1 LMRRMSVRRMRIL
14 KMRRRMR
21 NPRRTRTSC
30 ERTRMMTSGR
40 RRRTRM
46 MTSGR
51 RRRTRMMTMRKPRMT
66 MMRNVMKMKS

>member
-1 LMRRMSVRRMRIL
+1 MRRMSVRRMRIL

-46 MTSGR
+46 MT
-51 RRRTRMMTMRKPRMT
+51 MRKPRMT